1 MYGERR
7 IKLWCKVVASRPNP
21 HLRLVYY
28 VHFGLVKVG
37 LSLRAYATGRMR
49 IGSQHGDVEWLA
61 VNLTG
66 KKSRGPNWM
75 LWNRRVKVFIS
86 HCIKSVVRS
95 GLCDHSIQRAESR
108 TSANRVS

>member
-1 MYGERR
+1 MQGGCHT
-7 IKLWCKVVASRPNP
+7 ILANRPNS

-61 VNLTG
+61 GQLDR
-66 KKSRGPNWM
+66 KKVSRSKLDAM
-75 LWNRRVKVFIS
+75 
-86 HCIKSVVRS
+86 
-95 GLCDHSIQRAESR
+95 E
-108 TSANRVS
+108 

>member
-1 MYGERR
+1 MQGGCHT
-7 IKLWCKVVASRPNP
+7 ILANRPNP

-61 VNLTG
+61 VNLIG
-66 KKSRGPNWM
+66 KKSQDPNWM
-75 LWNRRVKVFIS
+75 LWNRRVKFSS
-86 HCIKSVVRS
+86 HIVSKALS
-95 GLCDHSIQRAESR
+95 GQVYATIQFR
-108 TSANRVS
+108 